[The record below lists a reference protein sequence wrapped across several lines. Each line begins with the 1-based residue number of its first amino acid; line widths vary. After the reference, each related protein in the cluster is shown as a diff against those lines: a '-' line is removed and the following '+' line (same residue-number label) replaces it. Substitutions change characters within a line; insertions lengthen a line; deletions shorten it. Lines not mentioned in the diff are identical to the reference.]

1 MRAEGGEDDGA
12 EVSVAVPP
20 DVLAADLRAGDTVK
34 LIRTLAQNGQE
45 VALHYFGTVRSAPLG
60 LLLAAFVVVVV
71 LAVAWFRALMALVG
85 LAPATVVITQSVLPA
100 LLSGESGVLV
110 G

>member
-1 MRAEGGEDDGA
+1 MLAEGGEDDGA

-60 LLLAAFVVVVV
+60 LLLAAFVVVV